1 MVDDTPT
8 NLSECP
14 AANETLAFAE
24 PLSIDSPVL
33 GYILIDAVVSF
44 NIKVSNPVAVSG
56 SFTPSADAAVADV
69 TMLYEAV
76 SAVAAPCVVPAADTA
91 AEALNVVVPWN
102 VAFPVRV
109 SVLPAIVQTDILS
122 FASYLAVLRLVKF
135 ASTSLLVSGL
145 PFADLNV
152 IENY

>member
-1 MVDDTPT
+1 
-8 NLSECP
+8 
-14 AANETLAFAE
+14 
-24 PLSIDSPVL
+24 
-33 GYILIDAVVSF
+33 
-44 NIKVSNPVAVSG
+44 
-56 SFTPSADAAVADV
+56 
-69 TMLYEAV
+69 MLFKAV
-76 SAVAAPCVVPAADTA
+76 SAVAATCVVPAADTA

-109 SVLPAIVQTDILS
+109 SVLPAIVPTDMLS

-152 IENY
+152 IVAI